1 MQRPVRPTPPPP
13 ALRSEGQE
21 KFAANTEGQLKY
33 LSYDLPG
40 FLDLISDYIETLA
53 NASAAGFDPSAL
65 PDADLDGTQ
74 RLIVRNGA
82 GDALQVGDLRID
94 IRGGAEGDT
103 LKRTSSG
110 SYASVPLTLDTVTDV
125 DAAAPA
131 KGDTLVYDGA
141 AWKTTAPQ
149 PYPAALQSNYTNGWY
164 RRCGCVMSDGT
175 LRAWGSGTNGQLGVG
190 ESTFN
195 HAFPVQPALPEI
207 NASVVKWIGQR
218 GVSWVLFDNGEVWS
232 WGGADA
238 NAGGRF
244 SLGYSTSRAQRMPK
258 QITGIPAIQDIAV
271 ASGNNAQVDDGT
283 HILLLGNNGTLWA
296 CGRNQFGQLGLGD
309 TTGRDTP
316 TQIGTDTDWAF
327 ITAAAPGNGRSF
339 AIKTNGDV
347 YGWGGQN
354 NGQVGTGSLNANV
367 LVPTLISLPSACTA
381 MSAGG
386 DWDGNVMGG
395 HTLFLLDDGR
405 VYGCGRGTEGQ
416 LGGSVDQPTPIEIT
430 QLGTDNVEVL
440 AWSDLGSSAIKK
452 SDGSFVVAGLN
463 QDGELGVGDNANKST
478 FTAPLGFSGTVKKFL
493 PMSAR
498 FASIAVLN
506 TDGEVYVT
514 GYNEY
519 SNLALGDTTHRNQFE
534 RVPLMRGKVVD
545 ISVCGEARAGHHG
558 LVVLTDSNKLYQAGY
573 GEDHQVQGEVRA
585 TTLKPVAF

>member
-1 MQRPVRPTPPPP
+1 MSLPTKPTAPPP

-21 KFAANTEGQLKY
+21 NFSAKTEAQLKY
-33 LSYDLPG
+33 IATDLPNWMEQAANYTE
-40 FLDLISDYIETLA
+40 DQA

-65 PDADLDGTQ
+65 PTATLDGSQ
-74 RLIVRNGA
+74 SLIVRNGA
-82 GDALQVGDLRID
+82 GDAVQVASGT
-94 IRGGAEGDT
+94 AEGEIAIAT
-103 LKRTSSG
+103 AGGGFEIK
-110 SYASVPLTLDTVTDV
+110 ALTLDAVTNV

-141 AWKTTAPQ
+141 AWKATAPQ
-149 PYPAALQSNYTNGWY
+149 PYPIALQSNYTNGGY

-175 LRAWGSGTNGQLGVG
+175 LRAWGSGDAAQLGVG
-190 ESTFN
+190 AGDQD
-195 HAFPVQPALPEI
+195 HAFPVQPAFPEI
-207 NASVVKWIGQR
+207 SATVVKWIAQR
-218 GVSWVLFDNGEVWS
+218 HTNWVLFDNGEVWS
-232 WGGADA
+232 WGGF
-238 NAGGRF
+238 GRIA
-244 SLGYSTSRAQRMPK
+244 LGYPTTEDQGMPK
-258 QITGIPAIQDIAV
+258 QITGIPAIEDIAV
-271 ASGNNAQVDDGT
+271 AQGDDGPNDGT
-283 HILLLGNNGTLWA
+283 HVLLLGTDGTLWA
-296 CGRNQFGQLGLGD
+296 FGRNNLGQLGQGD

-327 ITAAAPGNGRSF
+327 IAAATPHYGRSF
-339 AIKTNGDV
+339 AIKTNGDA

-354 NGQVGTGSLNANV
+354 NGQVGTGSLTANV
-367 LVPTLISLPSACTA
+367 VVPTLISLPSACA
-381 MSAGG
+381 AISASG
-386 DWDGNVMGG
+386 DWDGSVMGG

-430 QLGTDNVEVL
+430 QLGADNVEVL

-514 GYNEY
+514 GYNQH
-519 SNLALGDTTHRNQFE
+519 SNLALGDNTGRTQFE

-558 LVVLTDSNKLYQAGY
+558 LVALTDSGKLYQAGH
-573 GEDHQVQGEVRA
+573 EAEQQVQGGRRA
-585 TTLKPVAF
+585 YTLKPVVF